1 MEFLMNYNL
10 TNEDI
15 NNIMKKNNASIIKNI
30 VTNKKNVSEVIE
42 YLISLGVTS
51 EAIREAFIYQIGLFF
66 KTKDEIKTAFDEY
79 EIDSIVKSLNYDAN
93 TLDLI
98 EFN

>member
-1 MEFLMNYNL
+1 MEFLMNYNI
-10 TNEDI
+10 TNDDI
-15 NNIMKKNNASIIKNI
+15 NSIMKHNNASVIKNI
-30 VTNKKNVSEVIE
+30 VANKKNVQGIIE
-42 YLISLGVTS
+42 YLMELGITS
-51 EAIREAFIYQIGLFF
+51 EAIKEVFIYQIGLFF
-66 KTKDEIKTAFDEY
+66 KSKDEIKTAFDEY